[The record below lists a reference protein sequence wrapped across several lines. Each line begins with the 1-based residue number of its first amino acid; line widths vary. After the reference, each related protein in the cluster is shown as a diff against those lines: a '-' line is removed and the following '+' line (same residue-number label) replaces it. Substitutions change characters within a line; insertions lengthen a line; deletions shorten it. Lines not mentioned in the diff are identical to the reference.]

1 MKSLVLST
9 FRTQRILNVWSS
21 TTSAVESFR
30 MAQLILFVEL
40 GRLDGPM
47 SLRPNSDSFDD
58 VYTYL

>member
-1 MKSLVLST
+1 MFES
-9 FRTQRILNVWSS
+9 QRA
-21 TTSAVESFR
+21 SAVESFR
-30 MAQLILFVEL
+30 LTQLILLGEL

>member
-1 MKSLVLST
+1 MFES
-9 FRTQRILNVWSS
+9 QRA
-21 TTSAVESFR
+21 SAVESFH
-30 MAQLILFVEL
+30 MAQLIGLVEL